1 VRFPVVVLNGLG
13 DSIEVPLLCSSIVSP
28 SLQPDVVSSV
38 ALSNSVEWKLGDKVE
53 WSVDMESKVFADTLG
68 LDCLCFVKID
78 DIPDLSLGSIV
89 APHLDWVAFD
99 VFTSS
104 DIKDLV
110 IGPVDELVV
119 LVLEDLE
126 PA

>member
-1 VRFPVVVLNGLG
+1 
-13 DSIEVPLLCSSIVSP
+13 LCSSIVSP
-28 SLQPDVVSSV
+28 SLQPDVVSTV
-38 ALSNSVEWKLGDKVE
+38 ALSNSVEWKLGDKIE
-53 WSVDMESKVFADTLG
+53 WSVDVESKVFADTLG
-68 LDCLCFVKID
+68 LDGLCFVKID